1 MNKIIFPLIL
11 TILVVVTVSGCVID
25 QKNNLTNKYSQNGV
39 SFDYPQNW
47 AVANV
52 TSPNA
57 VAAVA
62 DPTTVQNGRPTTAVI
77 IQKPPLNAG
86 ANLKLAY
93 DTNYANFFNQTGYQK
108 VSEANITSNNTKI
121 YENIYTINTA
131 GLEKEY
137 RVAWMS
143 KNRKIYVILCSA
155 LKEDFDR
162 EQPNF
167 DMVINS
173 FQAR

>member
-1 MNKIIFPLIL
+1 MNKIIYPLIL
-11 TILVVVTVSGCVID
+11 IILLVVTVSGCIT
-25 QKNNLTNKYSQNGV
+25 QNNNQTNKFSQNGV

-47 AVANV
+47 TVANV

-77 IQKPPLNAG
+77 IQQPPLNTG

-93 DTNYANFFNQTGYQK
+93 DANYANFFNKTGYQK

-137 RVAWMS
+137 RVAWLT
-143 KNRKIYVILCSA
+143 KNRKIYVILCTA
-155 LKEDFDR
+155 LKKDFDR
-162 EQPNF
+162 EKSNF
-167 DMVINS
+167 DLVINT
-173 FQAR
+173 FQVQ

>member
-11 TILVVVTVSGCVID
+11 TILVVITVSGCVTE
-25 QKNNLTNKYSQNGV
+25 QKNNQTNKYSQNGV

-47 AVANV
+47 TVANV
-52 TSPNA
+52 TSPYA

-77 IQKPPLNAG
+77 IQKPPFIKG

-93 DTNYANFFNQTGYQK
+93 ENNYANFFNQTGYKK
-108 VSEANITSNNTKI
+108 VSEANITSNGTKI

-131 GLEKEY
+131 GLEKQY
-137 RVAWMS
+137 RVAWLS
-143 KNRKIYVILCSA
+143 KKRKIYVILCSA
-155 LKEDFDR
+155 LKEDFDQ
-162 EQPNF
+162 EQANF
-167 DMVINS
+167 DLVINS
-173 FQAR
+173 FQAQ

>member
-11 TILVVVTVSGCVID
+11 TIMLVITVSGCVT
-25 QKNNLTNKYSQNGV
+25 QKNNQTNKYSQNGV

-47 AVANV
+47 TVVNV
-52 TSPNA
+52 TSPYA

-62 DPTTVQNGRPTTAVI
+62 DPTTVQNDRPTTAVI
-77 IQKPPLNAG
+77 IQKPPLKTG
-86 ANLKLAY
+86 ADLKLAY
-93 DTNYANFFNQTGYQK
+93 DTNYANFFNKTGYQR

-121 YENIYTINTA
+121 FENIYTINTA

-137 RVAWMS
+137 QVAWLS

-162 EQPNF
+162 EKPNF
-167 DMVINS
+167 NLVINS
-173 FQAR
+173 FQAQ